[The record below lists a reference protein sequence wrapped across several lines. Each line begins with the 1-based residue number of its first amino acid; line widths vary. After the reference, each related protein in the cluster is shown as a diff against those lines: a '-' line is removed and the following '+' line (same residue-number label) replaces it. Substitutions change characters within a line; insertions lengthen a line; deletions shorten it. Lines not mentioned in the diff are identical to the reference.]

1 MKKIVVTGSS
11 GYLGKPLV
19 RALISRGYSVHGI
32 DLFPSEINSESY
44 KEWIGDVRDN
54 KLMQEVL
61 SQAQIVI
68 HNAASVPLS
77 MQKNTETDN
86 NETMLRSVLEN
97 VDRKYL
103 TKVVLISSSSVYGV
117 PSSLPINE
125 DSDLNPFDNYGKS
138 KLRCEE
144 ISREEKFEE
153 LDITIVRP
161 RTILGRDRLGLMSVL
176 FDLVQLGLPVPVL
189 NGGLNKYQLIHVD
202 DLVDAVILASE
213 SPGGRIYNLGSTNFG
228 TMKSLLEALI
238 ELSGSKSRLFSIN
251 KKCFY
256 VVMNSL
262 RIIRVIPFA
271 KYQLKMYGE
280 EVWFDTS
287 KAQNELQWK
296 PIHSDQSTLTE
307 SYNEYIRS
315 NFDFSLNYSAH
326 NRPMSS
332 KVVNLVMVF
341 AKRFLK

>member
-19 RALISRGYSVHGI
+19 WALMSRGYSVHGI
-32 DLFPSEINSESY
+32 DLFPSGISSESY

-54 KLMQEVL
+54 KLMREVL

-77 MQKNTETDN
+77 MQKNMESDN

-97 VDRKYL
+97 VDRKHIS
-103 TKVVLISSSSVYGV
+103 KVLLISSSSVYGV
-117 PSSLPINE
+117 PTSLPIHE
-125 DSDLNPFDNYGKS
+125 DSELNPFDNYGKS

-144 ISREEKFEE
+144 ISRQKNFEE
-153 LDITIVRP
+153 LDITILRP

-213 SPGGRIYNLGSTNFG
+213 RPGRKIYNLGSTDFG
-228 TMKSLLEALI
+228 TMKSMLEKLI
-238 ELSGSKSRLFSIN
+238 ELTGSKSRVVSIN
-251 KKCFY
+251 KSFFY
-256 VVMNSL
+256 LIMNSL

-280 EVWFDTS
+280 EVWFDTQ
-287 KAQNELQWK
+287 KARNELRWS
-296 PIHSDQSTLTE
+296 PTHSDQSTLIE
-307 SYNEYIRS
+307 SYKEYVRS
-315 NFDFSLNYSAH
+315 NSDYSLNYSAH
-326 NRPMSS
+326 NRPMRS
-332 KVVNLVMVF
+332 KVVNFVMVF
-341 AKRFLK
+341 AKKFLK